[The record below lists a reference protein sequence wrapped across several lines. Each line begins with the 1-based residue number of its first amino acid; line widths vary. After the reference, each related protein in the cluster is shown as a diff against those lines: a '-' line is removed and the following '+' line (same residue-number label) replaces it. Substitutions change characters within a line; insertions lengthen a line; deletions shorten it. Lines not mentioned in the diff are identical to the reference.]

1 MNPFIKKTTLAV
13 LLVTSFACS
22 DTKKV
27 IESEDTASES
37 SVIAPAEKEIKNEIV
52 HVNDFNKQQ
61 PFFSSLIKD
70 HVEWE
75 TISQENEGDKLLQ
88 FRASTIFVI
97 NDMIIKSTVVDDDIN
112 INHGIHTGM
121 SRSEFEKHFDD
132 LKAYTT
138 PSEEHPIIKLS
149 PNEVSF
155 SCCTEDTQYWKF
167 KFIND
172 TLYEV
177 DYYQYYD

>member
-1 MNPFIKKTTLAV
+1 MHTYIKSITLALV
-13 LLVTSFACS
+13 LATSSACS
-22 DTKKV
+22 DTKKELDNEV
-27 IESEDTASES
+27 ENTEH
-37 SVIAPAEKEIKNEIV
+37 SVIAPAEKVIENEV
-52 HVNDFNKQQ
+52 VSVNDFNKQY

-97 NDMIIKSTVVDDDIN
+97 NDMIIKSTVVDDDVN

-121 SRSEFEKHFDD
+121 TRAEFEKHFTN
-132 LKAYTT
+132 LKPNAIPT
-138 PSEEHPIIKLS
+138 ENHPIVRVSTDEI
-149 PNEVSF
+149 SF

-167 KFIND
+167 KFISD